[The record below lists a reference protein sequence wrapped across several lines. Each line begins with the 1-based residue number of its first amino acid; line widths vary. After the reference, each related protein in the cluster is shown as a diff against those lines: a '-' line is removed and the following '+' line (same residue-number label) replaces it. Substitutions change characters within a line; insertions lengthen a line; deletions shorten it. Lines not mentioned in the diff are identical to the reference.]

1 MIMIIKRL
9 LKLESTIKQKDKIID
24 DITIEKKHLE
34 KILKDQQKDI
44 NFMQNNNEDKLEV
57 SDLIS
62 FN

>member
-1 MIMIIKRL
+1 MIIKRL
-9 LKLESTIKQKDKIID
+9 LKLESTVKQKDKIID

-57 SDLIS
+57 RK
-62 FN
+62 